1 MKEVKR
7 KIAKIIGEKAI
18 QRGIQAVGKSFIL
31 GVYEIE
37 VPEELR
43 KKVKDESN
51 Q

>member
-18 QRGIQAVGKSFIL
+18 QRAIYVVGKSFVL
-31 GVYEIE
+31 GIFEIN

-43 KKVKDESN
+43 KKMKDERN
-51 Q
+51 

>member
-18 QRGIQAVGKSFIL
+18 QRAIHVVGKSFVM
-31 GVYEIE
+31 GVFEIN

-43 KKVKDESN
+43 KKMKDERN
-51 Q
+51 

>member
-18 QRGIQAVGKSFIL
+18 QRAIHVVGKSFVL
-31 GVYEIE
+31 GIFEIN

-43 KKVKDESN
+43 KKMKDERN
-51 Q
+51 

>member
-18 QRGIQAVGKSFIL
+18 QRAIHVVGKSFVLGIL
-31 GVYEIE
+31 EIN

-43 KKVKDESN
+43 KKMKDERN
-51 Q
+51 